1 LESRLIPSSTTLQ
14 FSVGSETV
22 NETAGTFS
30 IPVTLTG
37 ALPPPT
43 TTTFATFTSSIF
55 QLAFDPAGNL
65 FVASISAVKEVTPAG
80 VVSTLAS
87 GFTGAQGLAFHAGN
101 VYITDGNNVDM
112 VTPAGA
118 VSTFASGF
126 NGPPQYVAFDPA
138 GNLYVSSEATTAGI
152 STVSK
157 VVSTVTVPYTLGGT
171 AAGGT
176 DYSGVTAGTL
186 TFGISQ
192 TTENITGTLIDDG
205 SPDASKTITFTLGTP
220 SSNAGLGSLTANI
233 LTIGEPVNNPA
244 PTLTSISPN
253 SITAGSPD
261 TTIALTGSSFVNG
274 STADFNGTAITTT
287 FVSAT
292 QLTAVIPAS
301 DLATGGTDMITVVT
315 AGPGGGASAAQT
327 FTVSAASTTT
337 VAANASAAFNS
348 SVQTVPLSATV
359 TSAADT
365 VNEGTETFTIL
376 NGATVIGTAVTVNVV
391 SGAASANYALPAG
404 TAAGSYTIQA
414 VYNGDA
420 NFLAFTDN
428 THHLTV
434 NAVTTTGVLSSASPS
449 AFGNPV
455 TLTATVTD
463 ASGAAS
469 PTGTVE
475 FFNGN
480 VDLGPG
486 TALSG
491 AGFSAASTISST
503 LPFGSDTIKA
513 VYTPSGAFASS
524 SGTVKQVVTAVAATA
539 VLNSDGSLWQYTAAG
554 GMQLLTPF
562 GTIRAISTVLDVHG
576 QTDIFAI
583 TTGLAGAQYNN
594 TLWEYASGGWSQQSS
609 GAFSRI
615 SAATDSAGQS
625 IVFGLLTN
633 GSLWE
638 QSHSLGVDSGWTEL
652 SGNGTIKY
660 ISAVT
665 DALGNDNVYAIV
677 TAQVDSQYANTLWEH
692 VPTGW
697 RQD

>member
-1 LESRLIPSSTTLQ
+1 
-14 FSVGSETV
+14 
-22 NETAGTFS
+22 
-30 IPVTLTG
+30 VTKL
-37 ALPPPT
+37 
-43 TTTFATFTSSIF
+43 S
-55 QLAFDPAGNL
+55 
-65 FVASISAVKEVTPAG
+65 
-80 VVSTLAS
+80 
-87 GFTGAQGLAFHAGN
+87 
-101 VYITDGNNVDM
+101 
-112 VTPAGA
+112 
-118 VSTFASGF
+118 
-126 NGPPQYVAFDPA
+126 
-138 GNLYVSSEATTAGI
+138 
-152 STVSK
+152 
-157 VVSTVTVPYTLGGT
+157 STVTVPYTLGGT
-171 AAGGT
+171 AVAGT
-176 DYSGVTAGTL
+176 DYSGVTDGTL
-186 TFGISQ
+186 TFPTGQ

-220 SSNAGLGSLTANI
+220 SSNAGLGSPAANT
-233 LTIGEPVNNPA
+233 LTIGEPNPA

-261 TTIALTGSSFVNG
+261 TTITLTGSSFVNG
-274 STADFNGTAITTT
+274 STADFNGTPITTT
-287 FVSAT
+287 FDSAT

-301 DLATGGTDMITVVT
+301 ELTTVGADMVTVVT

-348 SVQTVPLSATV
+348 SAQTVPLSATV
-359 TSAADT
+359 TSAAGT
-365 VNEGTETFTIL
+365 VSEGTETFTIL
-376 NGATVIGTAVTVNVV
+376 NGTTVIGAAVTVNVV

-404 TAAGSYTIQA
+404 LSGGSYTIQAVYNGDADFLAFTDASKTLTINAAASATAAASTTAAFNSSAQTVALSATVNSGADTVNEGTETFTILNGTTVIGDAVTVNVVSGAANANYTLPAGLSGGSYTIQA

-434 NAVTTTGVLSSASPS
+434 NAVTTTGVSSSASPS
-449 AFGNPV
+449 AFGSSV

-463 ASGAAS
+463 ASGTDS

-475 FFNGN
+475 FFHGN

-491 AGFSAASTISST
+491 AGFSATSTFTSST
-503 LPFGSDTIKA
+503 LPIGSDTIKA
-513 VYTPSGAFASS
+513 VYTPTGAFASS
-524 SGTVKQVVTAVAATA
+524 SGTVKQVVTAVVATA
-539 VLNSDGSLWQYTAAG
+539 ELNSDGSLWQYTAAG

-583 TTGLAGAQYNN
+583 TTGREGAQYNN

-609 GAFSRI
+609 GAFSQI

-638 QSHSLGVDSGWTEL
+638 QSHSLSLDVGWSEL

-660 ISAVT
+660 INAVT
-665 DALGNDNVYAIV
+665 DAAGNDHVYAIV
-677 TAQVDSQYANTLWEH
+677 TAQVDSRYAGAVTPFPEIMQ
-692 VPTGW
+692 PF
-697 RQD
+697 